1 MIHHVDIT
9 SVIILFFKKTFF
21 YMHFFAHSRSTLRS
35 IRVIDG
41 SCNPLL
47 HPRSGLC
54 FPLPWVGFWVRATP
68 HPTTPQAVQ
77 FVPTMAVVSLC
88 AHIQCLA
95 RNAPRISVFQVV
107 GGGGCVFNMTSAA
120 LWLPLWRTKATFHCP
135 ASLLP
140 LDSIWVFACFK
151 TDMACGILIL
161 FLDC

>member
-95 RNAPRISVFQVV
+95 RNAPRISVFQVL
-107 GGGGCVFNMTSAA
+107 GGGGVF
-120 LWLPLWRTKATFHCP
+120 
-135 ASLLP
+135 
-140 LDSIWVFACFK
+140 SIWLVLPFGCLSKEPKPLFTALHLCCHLTVSEFLLASRPIWHVVF
-151 TDMACGILIL
+151 
-161 FLDC
+161 